1 MSKKKK
7 TEKKTRNSTTPKYT
21 EMKGITGEGIDY
33 AVYHMNFQER
43 LTGAL
48 IGFVL
53 GFAMVHIFFMNTVFS
68 VVVGVGFAFLAQPI
82 YQNWLLKRRADRMR
96 VQFRDFLEALA
107 SSYSA
112 GQTALGGFG
121 DAKEDMD
128 ASHGED
134 CEFAQELRIILR
146 GMESNYRLDDLLED
160 FAKRSHMEY
169 LQNFVDTYNVC
180 YRMGGDVR
188 KVVNETK
195 QMINDQMEIEME
207 IETGITEN
215 KNSINIIAIMPFL
228 IVALLRA
235 TGNEAI
241 VGNSAVNVIVKLI
254 ALAIFIGS
262 YLWGKKIMDIRF

>member
-1 MSKKKK
+1 MAKKK
-7 TEKKTRNSTTPKYT
+7 EQKKAKKSRKPQYV
-21 EMKGITGEGIDY
+21 ELKGITGEGIDY
-33 AVYHMNFQER
+33 AVYHMTTQER

-53 GFAMVHIFFMNTVFS
+53 GFAMVHIFFMNMVFS
-68 VVVGVGFAFLAQPI
+68 LIIGAGFAYFAQSI
-82 YQNWLLKRRADRMR
+82 YQNWLLQKRADRMR

-112 GQTALGGFG
+112 GQTALGGFS

-134 CEFAQELRIILR
+134 CVFSQELRIILR

-169 LQNFVDTYNVC
+169 IQNFADTYNVC

-188 KVVNETK
+188 RVVSETK

-228 IVALLRA
+228 IVMLLRA
-235 TGNEAI
+235 TDNETI
-241 VGNSAVNVIVKLI
+241 VSNSGINVIVKLI
-254 ALAIFIGS
+254 ALGIFVGS